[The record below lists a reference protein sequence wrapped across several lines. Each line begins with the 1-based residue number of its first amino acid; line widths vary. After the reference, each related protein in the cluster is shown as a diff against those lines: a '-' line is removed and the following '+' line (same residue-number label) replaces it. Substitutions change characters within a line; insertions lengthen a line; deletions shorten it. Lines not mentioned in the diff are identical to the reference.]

1 NQVEIYNKAMN
12 KTFTFMHMLGD
23 LAVKTGQTVQAGQ
36 KVGRMGST
44 GNSTGTHLHFQ
55 VNTGRGVNN
64 SRSVNPNSYLTSGS
78 SSIIGAGVQAAAKN
92 VTNTSTSTSSQL
104 GNKISADMAENLNA
118 REQAELSAIEERI
131 NQYNAGQENKSKVQ
145 EAKENLDQMM
155 LDRLRLIADM
165 RENDF
170 KVIESYI
177 ESYDVSQNKLNHKIA
192 QLEYKAEDA
201 ARKAGKTSDSK
212 EWRKY
217 MKQAQNERKK
227 QLKFQT
233 QQVSY
238 IQRVLNADA
247 KKSPAQRMNEA
258 HRFQLEEALRDAKEQ
273 VVTLRREIDEAE
285 SAILA
290 SRTNQILS
298 ELDDQL
304 AKIDNQMTL
313 IQHKREFLNTAY
325 PDRAKE
331 YTDNLSKEVALHEKR
346 EKHLEKA
353 VKSLK
358 DLRGSLRQQP
368 ELYEQ
373 VTQKI

>member
-1 NQVEIYNKAMN
+1 PFAGWRVNYGYSPQGGGSYGRQIGFNGGRHYGIDFGGKTGQTIKTPHGGTVVRAGWSRYGGGNQVEIYNKAMN

-238 IQRVLNADA
+238 IQRVLN
-247 KKSPAQRMNEA
+247 
-258 HRFQLEEALRDAKEQ
+258 
-273 VVTLRREIDEAE
+273 
-285 SAILA
+285 
-290 SRTNQILS
+290 
-298 ELDDQL
+298 
-304 AKIDNQMTL
+304 
-313 IQHKREFLNTAY
+313 
-325 PDRAKE
+325 
-331 YTDNLSKEVALHEKR
+331 
-346 EKHLEKA
+346 
-353 VKSLK
+353 
-358 DLRGSLRQQP
+358 
-368 ELYEQ
+368 
-373 VTQKI
+373 